1 MNISFIIRIITT
13 FLFLISFLKIPSF
26 DNLNSIDENN
36 NINYISNSIE
46 EIKASTQKGSYSFY
60 SSSHNYGSQADV
72 DAGGVVEYQPGFYVS
87 HNYSEGGAFL
97 NFAIGDTVYI
107 DGQAVTIDGYTY
119 IDTDN
124 DYMEDIRAN
133 IGYDKICF
141 QTCTGYGSQA
151 IVYYGTVPGAYFGVV
166 ETENQEYTPE
176 DTAYNEEAA
185 ALDNEYEE

>member
-46 EIKASTQKGSYSFY
+46 EIKASAQKESYSFY

-72 DAGGVVEYQPGFYVS
+72 DAGGIVEYQPGFYVS
-87 HNYSEGGAFL
+87 HNYDEGAAFL
-97 NFAIGDTVYI
+97 TFSIGDTVYI
-107 DGQAVTIDGYTY
+107 DGYEVVIEGYTY

-124 DYMEDIRAN
+124 DYMEDIRAR
-133 IGYDKICF
+133 IGYNKICF
-141 QTCTGYGSQA
+141 QTCVGYGSEA
-151 IVYYGTVPGAYFGVV
+151 IVYYGTVPGSYFEVV
-166 ETENQEYTPE
+166 ETENQLYSEE
-176 DTAYNEEAA
+176 DIIYNNESA
-185 ALDNEYEE
+185 ALNSERDN